1 MNTNICRTTAP
12 PPNRLDPV
20 QRLWIGLAIVSAV
33 AVAIGSVGPC
43 VHCKDYSEEVPRP
56 WTDCGLISSG
66 VFSLM
71 FAVGAFVTLVLAA
84 LGRDSTGL
92 VWIAF
97 GLLTLC
103 AITGLFEW
111 ITVVNIPA
119 SANPTWIVGQ
129 AGWGMIT
136 VGVAGL
142 VGAASSFLAARA
154 LNRF

>member
-1 MNTNICRTTAP
+1 
-12 PPNRLDPV
+12 
-20 QRLWIGLAIVSAV
+20 
-33 AVAIGSVGPC
+33 
-43 VHCKDYSEEVPRP
+43 
-56 WTDCGLISSG
+56 
-66 VFSLM
+66 M

-84 LGRDSTGL
+84 LDRDNTGL
-92 VWIAF
+92 AWIAF

-111 ITVVNIPA
+111 VTVVNIPE
-119 SANPTWIVGQ
+119 SANPTWIGGQ

-142 VGAASSFLAARA
+142 VGAAFSFLAARA